1 MNETLPE
8 NILNYI
14 KNKKYKTDHIGMS
27 KSSIYIFDDC
37 VLKIENN
44 TSHTQDSINLIK
56 WLKGKIPVPKIIY
69 HEIYNNKSYLLMSK
83 IEGKMSCDDYYL
95 ENSDK
100 LLKLISEA
108 FKLIWSID
116 ISDCP
121 INKDID
127 TKLKEARYRVEN
139 NIINKEDF
147 NNEEFK
153 TPEHLLLWLET
164 NKPNFEPVFSHGDFC
179 LPNIFLE
186 GDKIKGFV
194 DLGDA
199 GVSDKWYDIA
209 LCYKS
214 LKNNFNGTYGG
225 KIYTNFDPN
234 SLFKVLGI
242 EPNLEKIRYFLLL
255 DELF

>member
-8 NILNYI
+8 NILKYI

-27 KSSIYIFDDC
+27 KSSIYIFDDY

-44 TSHTQDSINLIK
+44 TSHTHDSINILK

-108 FKLIWSID
+108 FKLIWNID

-147 NNEEFK
+147 HNEEFK

-164 NKPNFEPVFSHGDFC
+164 NKPDFEPVFSHGDFC

-186 GDKIKGFV
+186 GDKISGFV

>member
-8 NILNYI
+8 NILKYI

-27 KSSIYIFDDC
+27 KSSIYIFDDY

-44 TSHTQDSINLIK
+44 TSHTQDSINILK

-147 NNEEFK
+147 HNEEFK

-164 NKPNFEPVFSHGDFC
+164 NKPDFEPVFSHGDFC

-194 DLGDA
+194 DLGDS

>member
-1 MNETLPE
+1 M
-8 NILNYI
+8 
-14 KNKKYKTDHIGMS
+14 
-27 KSSIYIFDDC
+27 
-37 VLKIENN
+37 
-44 TSHTQDSINLIK
+44 
-56 WLKGKIPVPKIIY
+56 
-69 HEIYNNKSYLLMSK
+69 
-83 IEGKMSCDDYYL
+83 
-95 ENSDK
+95 
-100 LLKLISEA
+100 
-108 FKLIWSID
+108 
-116 ISDCP
+116 
-121 INKDID
+121 
-127 TKLKEARYRVEN
+127 
-139 NIINKEDF
+139 
-147 NNEEFK
+147 
-153 TPEHLLLWLET
+153 ET
-164 NKPNFEPVFSHGDFC
+164 NKPDFEPVFSHGDFC